1 MERDFEIRLKLPEKL
16 DEFIDKLVEE
26 GKFSSKEDF
35 ILHAVYMLSEFYGF
49 SGESVLA
56 KILSGIKLPITRGGA
71 PSGLTD
77 EEQFLLDAMGKS
89 RFVYEDE
96 FYALILK
103 EAMVRKTSP
112 LSREKFKEALES
124 LIKKGILERVKHGD
138 ETLIRRKEE
147 I

>member
-16 DEFIDKLVEE
+16 DEFINKLIEE

-49 SGESVLA
+49 SGEPVLA
-56 KILSGIKLPITRGGA
+56 KILSSIKLPIARGEA

-103 EAMVRKTSP
+103 EAMVRKTAP

-124 LIKKGILERVKHGD
+124 LIEKGVLERVQHGND
-138 ETLIRRKEE
+138 VLIKKKEE
-147 I
+147 L